1 MSSSVQLASATL
13 RSPECSAYEP
23 WHRARTESRTIMQ
36 TATQTFG
43 LLKAVLWIA
52 GGAFA
57 TGFLGYIAIGMNSLP
72 G

>member
-1 MSSSVQLASATL
+1 
-13 RSPECSAYEP
+13 
-23 WHRARTESRTIMQ
+23 MQ

-43 LLKAVLWIA
+43 LLKTVLWIA